1 MSSSQN
7 LMELLKNKPVSKT
20 RLKIGVELSDKPLTS
35 TTSNVFEMQVKL
47 TDKSDPDNIKKRE
60 QSFKERIKQ
69 MKTNN
74 LLTVKARPKTKQTPA
89 LVPPIRSFSK
99 DPMAP
104 PKLKSTDI
112 GDGE

>member
-47 TDKSDPDNIKKRE
+47 TDKSIQIILKENNHLKKE
-60 QSFKERIKQ
+60 
-69 MKTNN
+69 
-74 LLTVKARPKTKQTPA
+74 
-89 LVPPIRSFSK
+89 
-99 DPMAP
+99 
-104 PKLKSTDI
+104 
-112 GDGE
+112 